1 LDVGRFPVPSILEPT
16 PPSLARQFY
25 RRQSKSHRSGAR
37 VLRLFLL
44 VAICTLVWSGWY
56 LAKRGF
62 GRQWRARVVEEL
74 HKRGVEASVGRLT
87 LDPVRGLIAQD
98 VRIFDFKNRENTL
111 AVISEIALDIN
122 YAALFHHQP
131 FLNALDVRG
140 AELTIPTS
148 RPGSSG
154 ANPRITQFRA
164 HIYFPPEQIF
174 VSQAEGMFCGLRISA
189 TGQLIKRNDYK
200 ASEKFSEAEWEQRM
214 TLIQRVADELR
225 QFNFP
230 GEAPSLQLKFSG
242 DLSQF
247 ETARAEA
254 TLRGDRLQRGSYEMK
269 NLAVAAEWTNQTL
282 NLTQCEW
289 TDNAGSFSGRTSWSR
304 ETKAADFQGRS
315 TLDAKQF
322 LQAFG
327 FGQLLTD
334 LALTSPPL
342 IELSGSSNFA
352 EATPRISVIGR
363 AVVENFA
370 YRGVPFLKLTGD
382 FSWDGARGM
391 LRGLRLRHESGEL
404 TADLL
409 EAPNDFR
416 FNLESDLEPTVLR
429 AIASPEL
436 SRFLGEWEWRRPP
449 TVKLALRGES
459 RAPETWTGDGTLA
472 LQRTRFRGA
481 WMNGANANIRLEK
494 GAVTFENFRITRDEG
509 IGTGSFT
516 YDFAKREVRL
526 KDVKSTL
533 RPTDAIL
540 WVEPKL
546 FKEVA
551 PYKFRQPPTVVANGV
566 VHFGAPNDHL
576 ELTVDAPTGMD
587 YVFLG
592 KTLPIDRISGRLLFT
607 DNRLQLNEIA
617 GKLFNGDVRGAADI
631 SLAKG
636 DPRYKANLALESV
649 DFPRV
654 ADLYLKHETP
664 RGRLSGTYD
673 WTGLGSEARSMR
685 GNGNAKVTDGDIF
698 AIPVFGPLSGLLSAI
713 IPGAGYSL
721 AHKANASFTVE
732 DGVIHTDDFKVSG
745 KLFGMIGHGDVRF
758 LDDKL
763 DFDIR
768 IDAAGPGILL
778 TPMYKLFEYKGEGS
792 ISKPTWRP
800 KNF

>member
-1 LDVGRFPVPSILEPT
+1 VV
-16 PPSLARQFY
+16 
-25 RRQSKSHRSGAR
+25 
-37 VLRLFLL
+37 
-44 VAICTLVWSGWY
+44 ICTLVWSGWY

-122 YAALFHHQP
+122 YAALLHHQP

-140 AELTIPTS
+140 AELTIPTG
-148 RPGSSG
+148 RPGSTRP
-154 ANPRITQFRA
+154 NPRITQFRA
-164 HIYFPPEQIF
+164 HIYFPPEQIY

-200 ASEKFSEAEWEQRM
+200 ASEEFSEAEWEQRM

-230 GEAPSLQLKFSG
+230 GEAPSLQVKFSG

-269 NLAVAAEWTNQTL
+269 NLALAAEWTNQTL
-282 NLTQCEW
+282 NITQCEW

-342 IELSGSSNFA
+342 IELSGSGNFA

-370 YRGVPFLKLTGD
+370 YKAVPFLKLTGD
-382 FSWDGARGM
+382 FSWDGERGM

-404 TADLL
+404 TAELL

-481 WMNGANANIRLEK
+481 WMNGANANLRLEK
-494 GAVTFENFRITRDEG
+494 GALTFDNFRVTRDEG
-509 IGTGSFT
+509 TGTGSFT
-516 YDFAKREVRL
+516 YDFVKREVRL

-566 VHFGAPNDHL
+566 IHFGAPNDHL

-617 GKLFNGDVRGAADI
+617 GKLFNGDVRGTADI

-636 DPRYKANLALESV
+636 DPRYKANLALENV

-654 ADLYLKHETP
+654 ADLYFKHETP
-664 RGRLSGTYD
+664 RGRLSGIYD

-685 GNGNAKVTDGDIF
+685 GNGNVKVTDGDIF
-698 AIPVFGPLSGLLSAI
+698 AIPVFGPLSGMLSAI

-778 TPMYKLFEYKGEGS
+778 TPVYKLFEYKGEGS